1 MKDSF
6 VGSCKTIMI
15 AAISPSIIQ
24 YEDTKNTL
32 KYAKWAM
39 NIETEV
45 KALDMLR
52 RAETL
57 ENQNN
62 QNFSWEEM
70 MKIIE

>member
-15 AAISPSIIQ
+15 ATISPSIIQ

-45 KALDMLR
+45 KALDMLK

-57 ENQNN
+57 EN
-62 QNFSWEEM
+62 
-70 MKIIE
+70 